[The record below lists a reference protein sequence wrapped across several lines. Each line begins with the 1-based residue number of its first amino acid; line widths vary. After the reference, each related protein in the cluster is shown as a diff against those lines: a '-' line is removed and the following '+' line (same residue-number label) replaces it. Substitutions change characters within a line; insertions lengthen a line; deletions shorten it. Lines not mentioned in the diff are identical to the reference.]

1 MFDWTHTVSSTATPD
16 QVWALYAD
24 VDRWLEWDSGLTA
37 ITLDGPFA
45 PGSSG
50 SMTVEG
56 QPPLAWTLTEVTENV
71 SFTDVTDIPGVATLT
86 FTHLIEPTASGSS
99 ITHGVHI
106 EGPAADDLGPMVVS
120 DTPAALE
127 ALARIA
133 AGA

>member
-1 MFDWTHTVSSTATPD
+1 MFEWTHTVTSTATPA
-16 QVWALYAD
+16 QIWGLYAD
-24 VDRWLEWDSGLTA
+24 VDRWREWDTGLSA

-50 SMTVEG
+50 TMTVEG
-56 QPPLAWTLTEVTENV
+56 QPPLTWTLVEATELV

-86 FTHLIEPTASGSS
+86 FTHLIEPLSTGSA
-99 ITHGVHI
+99 ITHGVCI
-106 EGPAADDLGPMVVS
+106 DGPAADDLGPMVIS
-120 DTPAALE
+120 DTPAAME